1 MYDGRFG
8 SAERTRSA
16 ALEGSAKRP
25 FEALFADSKGV
36 HSGLDGLNKPAIE
49 SHHTFYRTT
58 LESLREAGYGN
69 RGGRSH
75 METGKGSYF

>member
-58 LESLREAGYGN
+58 YFSIFAKKPGDHADIQIPE
-69 RGGRSH
+69 
-75 METGKGSYF
+75 GSR